1 MAYAEDVTVFAFGK
15 TVDDVRLQLQS
26 LLDLAAT
33 WAEVN
38 CILFGPAKC
47 NVVLITATCRTAAGR
62 PLPSDLTLNGQT
74 LSNVDHLTILGIDI
88 SSNLSWVHHAQK

>member
-38 CILFGPAKC
+38 CILFGPVKC
-47 NVVLITATCRTAAGR
+47 NVVLITATCRTAAGQ
-62 PLPSDLTLNGQT
+62 LLLSDLTLNSQT
-74 LSNVDHLTILGIDI
+74 LSTVDHLTILDIDI